1 MAVASSAD
9 AVLLR
14 YPSRVSWLMAVIVSV
29 VADSATEEATLHVSI
44 YRRVRE
50 RVAQQ
55 SEWLEWSGGWPAFRW
70 WRLGLLRP
78 EKGQIRK
85 LRHQSVALVE
95 ACSTF
100 IFLLLGVHNGCRQ
113 LC

>member
-44 YRRVRE
+44 YRE
-50 RVAQQ
+50 FAK
-55 SEWLEWSGGWPAFRW
+55 EWRSSRSGWSGPGA
-70 WRLGLLRP
+70 
-78 EKGQIRK
+78 GQ
-85 LRHQSVALVE
+85 LFAGGAS
-95 ACSTF
+95 
-100 IFLLLGVHNGCRQ
+100 GCCVPRRGRSES
-113 LC
+113 